1 MDHAV
6 RVEGDRIMWSALF
19 SFTNVLA
26 MCGWVLLAFF
36 PRKPLTHS
44 VILYLGVALLSLIY
58 LVLFALVTTGQL
70 DPVNLPG
77 AGQPGFS
84 SIAAV
89 QAIFQS
95 QGGTVIGW
103 THYLAFDLFTGLWIA
118 RDADAK
124 GFPRAVQIPF
134 LFATFMA
141 GPIGLFLWLV
151 VRERR
156 ARKTGRG

>member
-1 MDHAV
+1 
-6 RVEGDRIMWSALF
+6 MWPALF
-19 SFTNVLA
+19 SFTNILA
-26 MCGWVLLAFF
+26 MCAWVLLGFF

-44 VILYLGVALLSLIY
+44 VILYLGVAVLCLTY
-58 LVLFALVTTGQL
+58 TVLFVAVTTGQL
-70 DPVNLPG
+70 DPVSLPG
-77 AGQPGFS
+77 AGKPGFG

-124 GFPRAVQIPF
+124 QFSRIVQLPI

-141 GPIGLFLWLV
+141 GPIGLFLWLLM
-151 VRERR
+151 RERR
-156 ARKTGRG
+156 ARATGRG